1 MSNELENDRAVVAN
15 LEASEP
21 MVQGLVTT
29 GRMETPAESSLEFDK
44 PDHASSH
51 SDCVVTFS
59 PDGRGCLSAVFAVFV
74 LVTLGF
80 QCGHAST

>member
-1 MSNELENDRAVVAN
+1 MSNELENDRAVVVN

-21 MVQGLVTT
+21 MVPGLVTT

-51 SDCVVTFS
+51 PDCVVTFS
-59 PDGRGCLSAVFAVFV
+59 LAA
-74 LVTLGF
+74 
-80 QCGHAST
+80 AA